1 MPNRTV
7 SVSISEGLAEFIE
20 TTTQKS
26 IEDVTL
32 ELLSQ
37 FAEDGRRRKI
47 PLVELA
53 ISWPLDWYTAMLREW
68 GENHI
73 GANVRRV
80 LYEALL
86 RHPAKGKWTPTLPD
100 FTEREQRIVK
110 NRKPRC
116 RADGQSFIA
125 QTLIPLDWK
134 EFLQEQYGDRKSTF
148 VKAIMMSEIAK
159 FPSVRKSPSLP
170 KGLGKFMT
178 EKM

>member
-1 MPNRTV
+1 M
-7 SVSISEGLAEFIE
+7 
-20 TTTQKS
+20 
-26 IEDVTL
+26 
-32 ELLSQ
+32 
-37 FAEDGRRRKI
+37 
-47 PLVELA
+47 
-53 ISWPLDWYTAMLREW
+53 REW

-80 LYEALL
+80 LYQQLL
-86 RHPAKGKWTPTLPD
+86 SHPKKGKWQPTLPD

-110 NRKPRC
+110 NRKPR
-116 RADGQSFIA
+116 RRTDGQSFIA

-148 VKAIMMSEIAK
+148 VKAIMMVEIAK
-159 FPSVRKSPSLP
+159 FSSMRKSPSLP